1 MHRKL
6 LRICAGTDPHLRRDW
21 PTSAPGLAHI
31 CSGTPS
37 ILVRDGAADRGVR
50 SLAGR
55 DSVKAQ
61 KEKYTDLRAFR
72 EIVSTQVPLGAA
84 APSDR
89 DTWQ

>member
-1 MHRKL
+1 M
-6 LRICAGTDPHLRRDW
+6 
-21 PTSAPGLAHI
+21 
-31 CSGTPS
+31 
-37 ILVRDGAADRGVR
+37 R